1 MTRPLLSP
9 SRAAALTLAL
19 AACGSAF
26 AAASPADEATPA
38 GIHPVVGVLL
48 TGTIG
53 NDPVYVSNPDGTLV
67 SGNLG
72 GRYEAFAG
80 AEFPVDPNGL
90 TLRLTAGLHVTGPLK
105 GATGGGEHMTSIP
118 FEATLWYPTSDKL
131 RLGGGIRYTLHS
143 RFSGAGRHTSD
154 GLNATP
160 ALVASVGYQLMPHL
174 EFDARYVYERY
185 EQSNGSDVEASHWGL
200 GLTARY

>member
-1 MTRPLLSP
+1 MIRPLHSP
-9 SRAAALTLAL
+9 FRAAALTLAL
-19 AACGSAF
+19 AACGPAF

-48 TGTIG
+48 TGTVG
-53 NDPVYVSNPDGTLV
+53 DNASAVTNPDGTVV
-67 SGNLG
+67 SGSLS

-90 TLRLTAGLHVTGPLK
+90 TLRLTVGLHVTGPFK
-105 GATGGGEHMTSIP
+105 GDGGEHLTSLP
-118 FEATLWYPTSDKL
+118 FEATLWYPMSDKL
-131 RLGGGIRYTLHS
+131 RLGGGIRYAMRS
-143 RFSGAGRHTSD
+143 RFSGAGKHTSD

-160 ALVASVGYQLMPHL
+160 ALVAGLGYQLMPHL

-185 EQSNGSDVEASHWGL
+185 EQSNGADVEASHWGL

>member
-1 MTRPLLSP
+1 MIRPLRSP
-9 SRAAALTLAL
+9 FRAAALTLAL
-19 AACGSAF
+19 AACGPAF

-53 NDPVYVSNPDGTLV
+53 SDPVYLTNPDGKPI
-67 SGNLG
+67 SGSLS

-90 TLRLTAGLHVTGPLK
+90 TLRLTAGLHVTGPFK
-105 GATGGGEHMTSIP
+105 GDGGEHLTSIP
-118 FEATLWYPTSDKL
+118 FEATLWYPMSDKL
-131 RLGGGIRYTLHS
+131 RLGGGIRYAMHS
-143 RFSGAGRHTSD
+143 RFSGAGKHTSD

-160 ALVASVGYQLMPHL
+160 SLVAGVGYQLMPHL

-185 EQSNGSDVEASHWGL
+185 EQPNGVDVEASHWGL